1 MLTPDQKT
9 HFATF
14 GFIFLKQAFSS
25 GEIDEITVEADRL
38 WEKAREGRPF
48 GQEGQAIA
56 RFVEQSP
63 GLTRMVSDERVFGAV
78 GDLLGPDFLWA
89 GSEGN
94 VTANLAHGWHADRPS
109 ETESE
114 LAFTRLKINIYLDPV
129 TQETGALRILPGSQ
143 RPSFHQS
150 LAPLMDIHNEK
161 GDTDPLA
168 TPYGV
173 SGPDLPFFP
182 LESQPGDLVFFNQSL
197 FHAVFKG
204 FSGRRYIALK
214 FTANPTSNVH
224 LRLLKQTSG
233 FDLTPHPAFAGSDL
247 PAVRAVADR
256 LAAVAA
262 RGEP

>member
-89 GSEGN
+89 GSEGK
-94 VTANLAHGWHADRPS
+94 
-109 ETESE
+109 
-114 LAFTRLKINIYLDPV
+114 LK
-129 TQETGALRILPGSQ
+129 Q
-143 RPSFHQS
+143 RPSGDEMLPGAGFAAIPGLTGGQDIFGPYDVVPNWPPQLPSSFWFCLSVAMFLRFH
-150 LAPLMDIHNEK
+150 LAH
-161 GDTDPLA
+161 
-168 TPYGV
+168 
-173 SGPDLPFFP
+173 S
-182 LESQPGDLVFFNQSL
+182 
-197 FHAVFKG
+197 
-204 FSGRRYIALK
+204 
-214 FTANPTSNVH
+214 
-224 LRLLKQTSG
+224 
-233 FDLTPHPAFAGSDL
+233 AGEAWKNACA
-247 PAVRAVADR
+247 P
-256 LAAVAA
+256 
-262 RGEP
+262 